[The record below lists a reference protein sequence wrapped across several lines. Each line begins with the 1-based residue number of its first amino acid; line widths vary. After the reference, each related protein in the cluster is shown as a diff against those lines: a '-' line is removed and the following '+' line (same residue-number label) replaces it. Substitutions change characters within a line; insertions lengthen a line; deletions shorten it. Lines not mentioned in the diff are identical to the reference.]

1 MNNQRQEEQVFA
13 KLAQKAEYP
22 EEAPAA
28 ASARLKSKIYSS
40 LVKRQ
45 QETGPLLSIT
55 ETKGAG
61 GELCV
66 FEDMWAVLPVGE
78 DMKCRN
84 LCSICHARVLAENL
98 EKPPIYWPGCPYVA
112 FHKG

>member
-1 MNNQRQEEQVFA
+1 MNNQIQEEQVFA
-13 KLAQKAEYP
+13 QLAQKAEYP

-66 FEDMWAVLPVGE
+66 FEDMWAILPVGE

-84 LCSICHARVLAENL
+84 LCSICHARFLAENL